1 MGREKDGVSANKER
15 GVVLLLHNGMPEV
28 GHRLHASL
36 QRFLGFTVDRE
47 HTDAAEDADQS
58 EGGVLGA
65 YHHQVVLAK
74 VPPYPVGKGVCRGVL
89 LAGIGGVLDLPVS
102 GDIDAEFVLVWEAA
116 EEARALAVHRILE

>member
-1 MGREKDGVSANKER
+1 
-15 GVVLLLHNGMPEV
+15 MPEV

-65 YHHQVVLAK
+65 YHHQVVLAWEL
-74 VPPYPVGKGVCRGVL
+74 VGERGMS
-89 LAGIGGVLDLPVS
+89 AAKKKRG
-102 GDIDAEFVLVWEAA
+102 AEAKQQL
-116 EEARALAVHRILE
+116 RRK